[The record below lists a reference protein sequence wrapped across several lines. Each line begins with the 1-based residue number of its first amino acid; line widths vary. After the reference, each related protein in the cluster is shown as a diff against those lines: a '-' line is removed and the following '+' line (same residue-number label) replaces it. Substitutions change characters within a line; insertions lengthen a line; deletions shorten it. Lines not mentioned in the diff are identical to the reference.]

1 MDIRIQKSKRSI
13 INAFIEL
20 RSHRELN
27 KISVVELCKS
37 AEINKST
44 FYSYYHDIYDL
55 SDQLENNVV
64 KDIVASINHPENI
77 FDDLEAFTIELFK
90 AYMVKDGLIQILFS
104 GTRSLFLPQKLI
116 RALKELIIQY
126 CPEYQDDTEKNIM
139 FSFKIY
145 GGYYAYIENK
155 KYGAERVIQ
164 EIAKLS
170 KN

>member
-13 INAFIEL
+13 INTFINL
-20 RSHRELN
+20 RSHKELK
-27 KISVVELCKS
+27 KISVVELCKA

-44 FYSYYHDIYDL
+44 FYSHYHDIYDL
-55 SDQLENNVV
+55 SDQLENHVV
-64 KDIVASINHPENI
+64 KEIVASINHPENI
-77 FDDLEAFTIELFK
+77 FDDPEVFTLELFK
-90 AYMVKDGLIQILFS
+90 AYMSKDELIQLLFS
-104 GTRSLFLPQKLI
+104 GTRSQYLPQKLAK
-116 RALKELIIQY
+116 ALKELIFQY
-126 CPEYQDDTEKNIM
+126 HPEYQNDPEKNIM

-155 KYGAERVIQ
+155 KYGMEMVRQ

>member
-13 INAFIEL
+13 VNAFIKLRAHKEL
-20 RSHRELN
+20 K
-27 KISVVELCKS
+27 KISVIELCKA

-44 FYSYYHDIYDL
+44 FYSHYHDIYDL
-55 SDQLENNVV
+55 SDQLENNLV
-64 KDIVASINHPENI
+64 KDIAASISHPENL
-77 FDDLEAFTIELFK
+77 FDDLEAFTIELFE
-90 AYMVKDGLIQILFS
+90 AYMVKDELIQILFS
-104 GTRSLFLPQKLI
+104 GTRSLFLPQKLAV
-116 RALKELIIQY
+116 ALKELIFQY
-126 CPEYQDDTEKNIM
+126 HPEYLNDPEKNIM

-155 KYGAERVIQ
+155 KYGTEMVIQ